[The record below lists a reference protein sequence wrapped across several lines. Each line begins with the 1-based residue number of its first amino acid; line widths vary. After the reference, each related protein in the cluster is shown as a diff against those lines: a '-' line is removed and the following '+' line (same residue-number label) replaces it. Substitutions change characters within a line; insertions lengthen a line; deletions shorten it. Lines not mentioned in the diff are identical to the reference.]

1 MPFAGARDKPLG
13 TAPFAR
19 AVEGRVSVS
28 QVQSLPP
35 RRLRVT
41 LDGRINVYLGTR
53 LLQSFV
59 AEGID
64 LDDPALVA
72 A

>member
-1 MPFAGARDKPLG
+1 MRV
-13 TAPFAR
+13 
-19 AVEGRVSVS
+19 VEGRVSVN

-64 LDDPALVA
+64 LDDPALEA